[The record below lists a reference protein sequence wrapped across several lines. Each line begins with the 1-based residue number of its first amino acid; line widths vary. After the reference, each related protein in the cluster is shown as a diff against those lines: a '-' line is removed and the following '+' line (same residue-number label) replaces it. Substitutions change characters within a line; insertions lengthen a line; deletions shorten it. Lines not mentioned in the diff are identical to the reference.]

1 MTALSKLQ
9 YFYGELLFCSFSICQ
24 SDFFMPAISSSAPG
38 KVILCGEHAVV
49 YGHPAIALPV
59 LGVKTR
65 CVVVA
70 KPGKPQDEV
79 IINDSAIGLKCS
91 LEALHPNNPL
101 RKTIALTLSA
111 LSIDHL
117 PSCEIQ
123 IHSSIPIGGGLGSS
137 ASVSVAL
144 TRAIS
149 TFVGHPVE
157 NESVN
162 DIAFEIEK
170 LHHTTPSGIDNSVI
184 TYATPLF
191 YVKGK
196 PLEWLDIA
204 FPLTFLIANSGIKGS
219 TRIAVSRVREKWL
232 VAKEK
237 YDSFF
242 QEIGEITRSMRLA
255 LSTGSETQ
263 VGALMSQNHSL
274 LQQLEVSIPQLDRM
288 VEGAVAAGAYGAKLS
303 GGGLG
308 GNVLILSPIDKS
320 EHITKAL
327 TSSGAVNVIS
337 TRIGIV

>member
-1 MTALSKLQ
+1 
-9 YFYGELLFCSFSICQ
+9 
-24 SDFFMPAISSSAPG
+24 MPAISSSAPG

-49 YGHPAIALPV
+49 YGQPAIALPV

-65 CVVVA
+65 CLVLA
-70 KPGKPQDEV
+70 KPGKPQNDV
-79 IINDSAIGLKCS
+79 IINDSAVGLKCS

-111 LSIDHL
+111 LSLDHL

-149 TFVGHPVE
+149 SFVGHPLE

-184 TYATPLF
+184 TYAKPLF
-191 YVKGK
+191 FVKGK
-196 PLEWLDIA
+196 PIEWLDIEI
-204 FPLTFLIANSGIKGS
+204 PLTFLIANSGIKGS
-219 TRIAVSRVREKWL
+219 TRNAVNKVRLNWL
-232 VAKEK
+232 ASKEK
-237 YDSFF
+237 YESIF
-242 QEIGEITRSMRLA
+242 QEIGEITRLMRIA
-255 LSTGSETQ
+255 LSAGSETQ
-263 VGALMSQNHSL
+263 IGALMSRNHAL
-274 LQQLEVSIPQLDRM
+274 LQQLEVTLPQLDRL
-288 VEGAVAAGAYGAKLS
+288 VETAVAAGAYGAKLS

-308 GNVLILSPIDKS
+308 GNVLVLSLTEKS
-320 EHITKAL
+320 DNIKKAL
-327 TSSGAVNVIS
+327 TDAGAVNVIS
-337 TRIGIV
+337 TRIGNE